1 MSALKRNSPGGIE
14 VTGNEPT
21 KKVKNRKGNF
31 DYASQIEQISDDLL
45 SLHENKS
52 SMITEACD
60 DKTDKNILLTEW
72 LCKLRKS
79 RINAKSEGDLVKIKS
94 ELKRLISDAR
104 KKGDDRVWNDS
115 GLFLATLLL
124 QQKCS
129 KQQKN
134 DEKIIS
140 KLLYDRG
147 FLYRLSSAALRQCH
161 RMKYSENPIYLDD
174 KIGHQR
180 RRRIAAMAWD
190 NVLPSQLLKFM
201 QKSFSKNSQFWS
213 AHDYSDG
220 SSGTEP
226 SPYFSY
232 IVPLK
237 PSTDEH
243 PQKQTILVQVI
254 HILRNLVSQA
264 FPQVMEEC
272 TAAEWWC
279 HNRPHSSGHQLH
291 FDSDDEGR
299 GGVRNPICSTV
310 LHLTPKAENSTNQ
323 FEVVGGET
331 LITTQSST
339 SKKLAKSSDGWLCS
353 SYTNRLLAF
362 AGNLLHGVVPG
373 AGVGP
378 TTDHHRITFMVAFW
392 KNIRIQDD
400 KLHHGSARS
409 FFGRVDEEK
418 WAKVLSHETGNVHSD
433 DEQNLI
439 TISKDCFYQVPIWE
453 DISKKKNDEYNESLA
468 HARKQK
474 YLPPYDVFFQ
484 FG

>member
-1 MSALKRNSPGGIE
+1 MSALKRDPSEGIE
-14 VTGNEPT
+14 VSETT
-21 KKVKNRKGNF
+21 KKVKKRRSNC
-31 DYASQIEQISDDLL
+31 DYDVCEIEQMNDNTSTLQ
-45 SLHENKS
+45 ENKV
-52 SMITEACD
+52 SMITESCK
-60 DKTDKNILLTEW
+60 DKIDKNIPLTEW

-79 RINAKSEGDLVKIKS
+79 RVNAKSDGDLLKIKS
-94 ELKRLISDAR
+94 ELKHLISDAR
-104 KKGDDRVWNDS
+104 KKGDDQVWNDS

-129 KQQKN
+129 VQQKN
-134 DEKIIS
+134 DEKMIS
-140 KLLYDRG
+140 KLLYERG

-161 RMKYSENPIYLDD
+161 KTRYSENPIYSYD
-174 KIGHQR
+174 KTRYHR
-180 RRRIAAMAWD
+180 RRKIAAMAWD
-190 NVLPSQLLKFM
+190 NVLPSQLLSLM
-201 QKSFSKNSQFWS
+201 QQTFSKNSQFWS

-237 PSTDEH
+237 PCTDDH
-243 PQKQTILVQVI
+243 PQKQTVLVQVI
-254 HILRNLVSQA
+254 HILRSLVSQA

-310 LHLTPKAENSTNQ
+310 LHLTPKAKNSTNQ
-323 FEVVGGET
+323 SESIVGGET
-331 LITTQSST
+331 IITAQSST
-339 SKKLAKSSDGWLCS
+339 SKKLSESSDGWLCS

-378 TTDHHRITFMVAFW
+378 NTGHHRVTFMVAFW
-392 KNIRIQDD
+392 KKIRIQDE
-400 KLHHGSARS
+400 KLYHGSARS
-409 FFGRVDEEK
+409 FFGRVDEEQ
-418 WAKVLSHETGNVHSD
+418 WAKILSNKIENIHSD
-433 DEQNLI
+433 DQQNLA

-453 DISKKKNDEYNESLA
+453 DISKKKNEEYKESLA
-468 HARKQK
+468 HVRKQK